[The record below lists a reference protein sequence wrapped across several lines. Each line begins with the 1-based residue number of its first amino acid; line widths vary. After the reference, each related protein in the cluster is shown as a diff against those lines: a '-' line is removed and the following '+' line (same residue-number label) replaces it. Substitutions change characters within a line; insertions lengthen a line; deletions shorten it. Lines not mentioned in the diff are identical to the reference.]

1 MRPRNKREL
10 YILECSKKLKPINK
24 HQKKKAFN
32 SVYPYS
38 AVLKRKRKT
47 DHKTIKCYHC
57 GSIHEVEIDISKK
70 YVCPDCKHDSFLM
83 KSYKEKSS
91 GYFTILDTY
100 DDYQIIRT
108 FYVQAYFSKDE
119 KYSYSVNEVYQKWY
133 KDKHETILA
142 VDNACLHGYYDLWIT
157 SSPLSIKKDHIRYS
171 SYYEIYHIMKLSSH
185 VERAGYRDFITN
197 AHRYQGIN
205 ELDVIKLIHTENIVE
220 TLIKLK
226 RYSLLKYFM
235 SSYSQ
240 YKERIV
246 RLLLRYNYEFPFE
259 YVDTYNDYIIDC
271 YNVYNDIF
279 KKSILCPEDII
290 IAHNEARIKR
300 QKLYEKRRIRLLK
313 LNEEEEDRKQ
323 KQLENDKVDYNDTY
337 QSRLKQFIGFN
348 LIDNDIEVSF
358 LDTVEDIYNEGKEM
372 SHCIYANQYYRKN
385 DSILFTSKKIS
396 ENKKLES
403 IEIKARNDG
412 SVYLNQVLGHNN
424 EITEYH
430 NDITKLIE
438 NNIDTIKQLWQKT
451 LSKTTI

>member
-32 SVYPYS
+32 SVFPYS

-57 GSIHEVEIDISKK
+57 DSVHEVEIDISKK

-91 GYFTILDTY
+91 GYFTILDSY

-108 FYVQAYFSKDE
+108 FYVQAFFSKYE
-119 KYSYSVNEVYQKWY
+119 KYSYIVNEVYQKWY

-157 SSPLSIKKDHIRYS
+157 SSPLSIKNDHIRYN
-171 SYYEIYHIMKLSSH
+171 SYYNIYHKMKLSSH

-205 ELDVIKLIHTENIVE
+205 ELDVIKLIHTENIAE
-220 TLIKLK
+220 TLLKLK
-226 RYSLLKYFM
+226 KYSLLKYFM
-235 SSYSQ
+235 NSYSQ
-240 YKERIV
+240 HKERII
-246 RLLLRYNYEFPFE
+246 RLLLRYNYELPFE

-279 KKSILCPEDII
+279 KKSILCPENII
-290 IAHNEARIKR
+290 TAHNEVQIKR
-300 QKLYEKRRIRLLK
+300 QKLYEKRRIRMLK
-313 LNEEEEDRKQ
+313 LNEEEDYRKQ
-323 KQLENDKVDYNDTY
+323 KELENDKVDYNDTY

-358 LDTVEDIYNEGKEM
+358 LNTVEDIYNEGKEM
-372 SHCIYANQYYRKN
+372 AHCIYENQYYRKN
-385 DSILFTSKKIS
+385 DSILFTSKKLS
-396 ENKKLES
+396 ENIKLES

-412 SVYLNQVLGHNN
+412 SVYLNQVLGRNN

-438 NNIDTIKQLWQKT
+438 NNIDTIKLLWQKT